1 MNQITE
7 KEQLTVLAVPC
18 SRAFVVAP
26 EKSEEFKKQKP
37 NLEIRRQ
44 MEEMV
49 KKFKVNN
56 LVSIEEPKKLTRA
69 KR

>member
-1 MNQITE
+1 MDQSQ

-26 EKSEEFKKQKP
+26 EKCEDFKNQKP
-37 NLEIRRQ
+37 NPEIRRQ
-44 MEEMV
+44 MEEIV
-49 KKFKVNN
+49 EKFKVNN
-56 LVSIEEPKKLTRA
+56 LISIEEPKRLIKT

>member
-1 MNQITE
+1 MNQKQQT
-7 KEQLTVLAVPC
+7 EQLTVLAVPC
-18 SRAFVVAP
+18 SRAFVVKP
-26 EKSEEFKKQKP
+26 EKVEEFKNQKP
-37 NLEIRRQ
+37 NPEIRRQ

-56 LVSIEEPKKLTRA
+56 LVNEGPKKRIKT